1 LGDRD
6 FEKGKREEE
15 EEGEGEAVCLSVML
29 GQEETS
35 FP

>member
-1 LGDRD
+1 V
-6 FEKGKREEE
+6 EKGKREEEE